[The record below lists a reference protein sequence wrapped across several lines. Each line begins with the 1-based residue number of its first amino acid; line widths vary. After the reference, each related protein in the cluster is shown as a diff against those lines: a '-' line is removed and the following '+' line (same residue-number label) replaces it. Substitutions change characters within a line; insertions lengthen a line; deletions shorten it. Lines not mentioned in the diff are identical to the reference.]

1 MGGSPGPSGERR
13 KLSVGPSRHF
23 GACTRG
29 GTSIGGVDRL
39 GGRAARVRHA
49 VRGRVQA
56 ALGRAG
62 WELRPTTGDAE
73 ERRARLLAAERIDLV
88 LDVGA
93 NVGQFAMRLR
103 NAGYRGRII
112 SFEPYAAAYRQLERS
127 ASRDPQWN
135 ACRLA
140 LSDSEGEA
148 ELNVAAN
155 SFSSSL
161 LSMTARHLESAP
173 DSAYVDSERVRTA
186 RLDSLWDGLVAGSR
200 AWIKLDVQGYE
211 MQVLRGAGERI
222 REARVVE
229 TELSLAPLYEGAAPW
244 RALVDWLEER
254 GFSLGGVEPGFDD
267 ARSGRMLQFD
277 GLFVRADR

>member
-1 MGGSPGPSGERR
+1 
-13 KLSVGPSRHF
+13 
-23 GACTRG
+23 
-29 GTSIGGVDRL
+29 VDRL
-39 GGRAARVRHA
+39 GARAARVRHA

-62 WELRPTTGDAE
+62 WEIRPTTGDAE
-73 ERRARLLAAERIDLV
+73 KRRARLLTAEQIDLV

-93 NVGQFAMRLR
+93 NVGQYAMRLR